1 MPDSAPS
8 PTVHCRS
15 LPIIVRDIG
24 TATAALRILRL
35 RQRGRA
41 AMLRMITQTI
51 DAQQA
56 VLDRLYAEKRAA
68 YAVAVH
74 GPART
79 PRALFE
85 HPFLGGP
92 GDRILAQTG

>member
-1 MPDSAPS
+1 M
-8 PTVHCRS
+8 
-15 LPIIVRDIG
+15 
-24 TATAALRILRL
+24 ATAALRTLRL
-35 RQRGRA
+35 RQRVARA
-41 AMLRMITQTI
+41 AMLRAITQMI
-51 DAQQA
+51 DAQEA

-85 HPFLGGP
+85 HPFLGGA
-92 GDRILAQTG
+92 GDRNLARAG